1 MAARMSGQIAVEQRR
16 YAARMADAQGDSLKL
31 DELACTRTE
40 NAQKVFKKTFVLIIC
55 GCYM

>member
-1 MAARMSGQIAVEQRR
+1 MSAQIAVEQRR